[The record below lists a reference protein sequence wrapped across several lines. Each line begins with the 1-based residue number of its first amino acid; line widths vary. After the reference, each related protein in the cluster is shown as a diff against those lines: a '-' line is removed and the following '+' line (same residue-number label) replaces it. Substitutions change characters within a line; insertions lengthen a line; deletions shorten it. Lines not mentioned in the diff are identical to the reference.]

1 MSGVGV
7 STGSAVARL
16 AALAGLSLLMLVA
29 VAPARSAS
37 LLSETTW
44 GGAASEDARG
54 GVTVAGSDDPFILR
68 LSADGRGL
76 DADT

>member
-1 MSGVGV
+1 
-7 STGSAVARL
+7 
-16 AALAGLSLLMLVA
+16 
-29 VAPARSAS
+29 

-54 GVTVAGSDDPFILR
+54 GVTVAGSDDAFILR